1 MKLKIN
7 ESYDILDNIINDLV
21 KIEGVDGA
29 AVSDMD
35 SQNRADIQIDLRE
48 KYETYS
54 PKGRRHFGAFDFDMK
69 KSRGEIK
76 KVLKTHNAKLLSM
89 DTPKKK
95 YWKDGF
101 GGTSGGYES
110 NTIYMEI
117 MLNVNENMKKTELR
131 KIIREEIQRINEVT
145 VTNLKGISL
154 ESDAYYYMLKKLQG
168 NSTFSKIV
176 AKYAKA
182 LYGGENP
189 KGVFPQLRKALHKVV
204 DEKVI
209 MWVANQ
215 LNKKVPRIAID
226 RNNAGTP
233 ELQNRFAGIM
243 AMGIIDSLMN
253 DPLDHDLIRSLSD
266 MEVEKMASDHS
277 VNRGRTKLGNM
288 LKNKGL

>member
-1 MKLKIN
+1 
-7 ESYDILDNIINDLV
+7 
-21 KIEGVDGA
+21 
-29 AVSDMD
+29 
-35 SQNRADIQIDLRE
+35 
-48 KYETYS
+48 
-54 PKGRRHFGAFDFDMK
+54 
-69 KSRGEIK
+69 
-76 KVLKTHNAKLLSM
+76 
-89 DTPKKK
+89 
-95 YWKDGF
+95 
-101 GGTSGGYES
+101 
-110 NTIYMEI
+110 
-117 MLNVNENMKKTELR
+117 MKKTELR

-189 KGVFPQLRKALHKVV
+189 KGVFPQLRKDLQKIV

-277 VNRGRTKLGNM
+277 VNRGRTKLGTM
-288 LKNKGL
+288 LKNKGF